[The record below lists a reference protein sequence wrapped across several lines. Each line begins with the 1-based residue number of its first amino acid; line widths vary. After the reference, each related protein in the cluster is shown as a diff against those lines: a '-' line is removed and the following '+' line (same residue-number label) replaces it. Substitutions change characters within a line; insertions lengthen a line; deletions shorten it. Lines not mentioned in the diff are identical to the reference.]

1 MIRFQGFTDDW
12 IQCKLGDVIEIS
24 SASRVHKD
32 EWTKEG
38 IPFFRSSD
46 VTSIFKGTQN
56 TKAFI
61 SYELYESLSEK
72 SGKVKTHDVLAT
84 GGGSIA
90 VPYLVPNDEP
100 MYFKDADLIWMKTN
114 ETLEGRFLY
123 NFFTSPTLR
132 NYVQTISHVGTISH
146 YTIEQAKDTP
156 ITLPSLKEQTAIGNY
171 FRTLDN
177 AIHNHQQ
184 KLNCLRELKKGY
196 LQQMFPQDGETVPK
210 VRFDGFVGDWQSVHL
225 GDIVEK
231 LKSYSLSRD
240 VETSDVTGYRYIHY
254 GDIHKQVAD
263 IITDDEQL
271 PCIKIGDYI
280 ALKQGDLVL
289 ADTSEDYIGIAE
301 PCVIL
306 HEPQEHI
313 IAGLHT
319 IAIRPINT
327 DSLFLYHLLHTDGF
341 RKFGGFVG
349 TGLKVFGITFSNV
362 SKYEMKLPSFAE
374 QAVIGGFF
382 LNLDMQISS
391 TITKLEKLKHLKAAY
406 MQKMFI

>member
-1 MIRFQGFTDDW
+1 MKDKNANAPEIRFEGFTDDW
-12 IQCKLGDVIEIS
+12 IQCKLGDVCGNFKSGNGITSDSIFDVGVYPVYGGNGMRGYTNTFTHNGDFVLIGRQGALCGNINSVLGKVYISEHAIVISENESSNIAYLEQLLSKLQLNRYSES
-24 SASRVHKD
+24 SAQPGLSVDKLKKID
-32 EWTKEG
+32 VVIPKKE
-38 IPFFRSSD
+38 
-46 VTSIFKGTQN
+46 
-56 TKAFI
+56 
-61 SYELYESLSEK
+61 
-72 SGKVKTHDVLAT
+72 
-84 GGGSIA
+84 
-90 VPYLVPNDEP
+90 
-100 MYFKDADLIWMKTN
+100 
-114 ETLEGRFLY
+114 
-123 NFFTSPTLR
+123 
-132 NYVQTISHVGTISH
+132 
-146 YTIEQAKDTP
+146 
-156 ITLPSLKEQTAIGNY
+156 EQTAIGTF
-171 FRTLDN
+171 FRTFDN

-210 VRFDGFVGDWQSVHL
+210 VRFAGFTGDWQNVHL
-225 GDIVEK
+225 GDVVEK

-263 IITDDEQL
+263 IIIDDGQL

-289 ADTSEDYIGIAE
+289 ADASEDYIGIAE

-306 HEPQEHI
+306 HEPQEQI

-319 IAIRPINT
+319 IAIRPIST
-327 DSLFLYHLLHTDGF
+327 DSLFLYHLFHTDGF

-349 TGLKVFGITFSNV
+349 TGLKVFGITFPNL

-374 QAVIGGFF
+374 QAAIGGFF

-391 TITKLEKLKHLKAAY
+391 TITKLEKLKQLKAAY
-406 MQKMFI
+406 LQKMFV